1 MGQQA
6 KLTFTFKTAASPD
19 GDLDNG
25 LGYVN
30 VRFPIGFLYRK
41 GTNAPTCTIR
51 ETSPATAIITT
62 TTCSASHTTDTL
74 GQEYLV
80 RVIADLKC

>member
-1 MGQQA
+1 VAISRSSDIVGQQT

-25 LGYVN
+25 FGHVN
-30 VRFPIGFLYRK
+30 VRFPIVFLYRK

-51 ETSPATAIITT
+51 ETSSATALVTT
-62 TTCSASHTTDTL
+62 SSASHTTDTL
-74 GQEYLV
+74 S
-80 RVIADLKC
+80 